1 MRHTASLAAFNGD
14 ALTDLPA
21 GFAANSMGSFVNS
34 FHGFLREF
42 NPLRASVAGLCTTD
56 FHEARNDELSKLVQL
71 LVADGRHLLDEG
83 FHVRLRDLRSFAIAL
98 NSWFLVIF
106 AIRTFL
112 CTGSKR
118 FEADGLERR

>member
-1 MRHTASLAAFNGD
+1 MSALRHTASLATFNGD

-21 GFAANSMGSFVNS
+21 GFAANSMGF
-34 FHGFLREF
+34 EF

-71 LVADGRHLLDEG
+71 LVADGRHLLDDV
-83 FHVRLRDLRSFAIAL
+83 FHVRLRDLRSFAIAS

-106 AIRTFL
+106 AIRKFL
-112 CTGSKR
+112 CTGSKQ